1 MKATEK
7 LGMIGEK
14 LLFETRTEL
23 LLAMPFL
30 GSALDALPGRMD
42 LTTTTFG
49 TDGEFLRYNPTF
61 LMSAFS
67 RSEQELPR
75 AYLHALL
82 HCLLG
87 HLVPPD
93 DMTDRIRWNLCADI
107 AAESVIDSIEN
118 CAPVSRLVKDKRAA
132 IYAKLEGEIKVLT
145 AQRLYRHF
153 EETKL
158 DGVTEALYAEEFL
171 VDDHSFWEELL
182 DKEKPEKKDNKERER
197 HKEALE
203 NLNKKWEEKAG
214 RVLREI
220 EAQGAKAGKGL
231 GNLVKTLTV
240 RVRKKVLYRD
250 FLKKYAV
257 AREEAKV
264 DPDSFDYGFYHYGL
278 SLYGNMPLI
287 EENEYCESRK
297 VSELVLA
304 IDTSASCQ
312 GSLVE
317 KFLSQTTA
325 ILGNEDV
332 FYNRVNLRILE
343 CDDKVRA
350 DVKIEKPSE
359 LADYME
365 SFEVR
370 GGGGT
375 DFRPVF
381 EYVSELID
389 AGELKELKG
398 LIYLTDGFGEYPKT
412 PTPYETVF
420 VYQTEE
426 MYFSGGAPR
435 WAVKLLLDTEG
446 KELRYEH

>member
-1 MKATEK
+1 
-7 LGMIGEK
+7 
-14 LLFETRTEL
+14 
-23 LLAMPFL
+23 
-30 GSALDALPGRMD
+30 MD

-61 LMSAFS
+61 LMQAFA

-87 HLVPPD
+87 HLVPPEGMD
-93 DMTDRIRWNLCADI
+93 DHIRWNLCADI
-107 AAESVIDSIEN
+107 AAESVIDLIEN

-153 EETKL
+153 EETGL
-158 DGVTEALYAEEFL
+158 DGVTEAVYAEEFC
-171 VDDHSFWEELL
+171 VDDHSFWEELQ
-182 DKEKPEKKDNKERER
+182 DKEKPEKNDKKERQER
-197 HKEALE
+197 EEALD
-203 NLNKKWEEKAG
+203 NLQKKWEEKAG

-220 EAQGAKAGKGL
+220 EASGAKAGKGL
-231 GNLVKTLTV
+231 GNLVKILSV

-250 FLKKYAV
+250 FLKKFAV
-257 AREEAKV
+257 LREEPKV
-264 DPDSFDYGFYHYGL
+264 DPDSFDYGFYNYGL
-278 SLYGNMPLI
+278 TLYGNMPLI
-287 EENEYCESRK
+287 EENEYCESKK
-297 VSELVLA
+297 VSELVIA

-312 GSLVE
+312 GRLVE
-317 KFLSQTTA
+317 KFLRQTAA

-332 FYNRVNLRILE
+332 FLNRVNLRILE

-365 SFEVR
+365 HFEVR

-375 DFRPVF
+375 DFRPAF
-381 EYVSELID
+381 EYVESLMD

-398 LIYLTDGFGEYPKT
+398 LIYLTDGFGEYPKK

-435 WAVKLLLDTEG
+435 WAVRLLLDSEG
-446 KELRYEH
+446 NKLRYEH

>member
-7 LGMIGEK
+7 LWEIGEK
-14 LLFETRTEL
+14 LLFETKTEL
-23 LLAMPFL
+23 LLSMPFL
-30 GSALDALPGRMD
+30 GSSLDALPGKMD
-42 LTTTTFG
+42 LTTTAFG
-49 TDGEFLRYNPTF
+49 TDGEFLRCNPTF
-61 LMSAFS
+61 LMQAFS
-67 RSEQELPR
+67 RNEQELPR

-87 HLVPPD
+87 HLVPPPEMD
-93 DMTDRIRWNLCADI
+93 DRIRWNLCADI

-118 CAPVSRLVKDKRAA
+118 CAPVSRLIRDKRAA
-132 IYAKLEGEIKVLT
+132 IYARLEGEVRVLT

-153 EETKL
+153 EETGL
-158 DGVTEALYAEEFL
+158 DGMTEAAWAEEFR

-182 DKEKPEKKDNKERER
+182 DKEKPADEDKKEQEQRE
-197 HKEALE
+197 EALDA
-203 NLNKKWEEKAG
+203 LNRKWEEKAS
-214 RVLREI
+214 RVLMEI

-231 GNLVKTLTV
+231 GNLVKILSV

-257 AREEAKV
+257 AREEARV
-264 DPDSFDYGFYHYGL
+264 DPDSFDYGFYNYGL
-278 SLYGNMPLI
+278 TLYGNMPLI

-297 VSELVLA
+297 VSELVIA

-312 GSLVE
+312 GTLVE
-317 KFLSQTTA
+317 KFLRETAA
-325 ILGNEDV
+325 ILGNEEV
-332 FYNRVNLRILE
+332 FFNNVNLRILE
-343 CDDKVRA
+343 CDDKVRS
-350 DVKIEKPSE
+350 DRVLTKPAE

-365 SFEVR
+365 HFEVR

-381 EYVSELID
+381 DYVAALID
-389 AGELKELKG
+389 ARELKELKA
-398 LIYLTDGFGEYPKT
+398 LIYLTDGFGAYPT
-412 PTPYETVF
+412 VPTPYETVF

-426 MYFSGGAPR
+426 MYFSEGAPR
-435 WAVKLLLDTEG
+435 WAVKVLLSAEG